1 MSKTN
6 LGGMYMKKLLA
17 GFLTLSLV
25 LAACSNGS
33 NDDDGNKDDNS
44 KDNQSSDDQSK
55 DNEKDSKNDDEKNN
69 DSANDNSDSNSSMN
83 GTDSNAN
90 DDNNS
95 ENDENANH
103 NSDNNANNSSESNS
117 DSNAQNNASPND
129 NTSSNA
135 NSNQEPNRNSNS
147 NADNSS
153 NATKNQYVAPYQ
165 GQNAVPVAQNITSGN
180 TDAQVA
186 LQSLP
191 HFQNALDNA
200 TAEVNALNGQSNP
213 YNDYAIEGSDG
224 NYSYIFSFQNQAQ
237 PGTYSI
243 VTVDQQGTVRV
254 VDPAY
259 QQ

>member
-33 NDDDGNKDDNS
+33 NDDDGNKDDNL

-55 DNEKDSKNDDEKNN
+55 DNEK
-69 DSANDNSDSNSSMN
+69 
-83 GTDSNAN
+83 

-147 NADNSS
+147 NTDNSS
-153 NATKNQYVAPYQ
+153 NATTNQYVAPYQ

-180 TDAQVA
+180 TDAQVT